1 MKLFLYIFMFC
12 LMLLAIENNQATL
25 TDEKK
30 AFLNALSSDDKN
42 KHMEYFEKELKT
54 AEHELELHLEKAIQS
69 YSSSIPCKDF
79 IIIVNLQNQ
88 VFFFRQMIAMIVQ
101 SAN

>member
-30 AFLNALSSDDKN
+30 AFLNALSSDDKHEHI
-42 KHMEYFEKELKT
+42 KYFQKE
-54 AEHELELHLEKAIQS
+54 LEKAYEQLE
-69 YSSSIPCKDF
+69 CH
-79 IIIVNLQNQ
+79 V
-88 VFFFRQMIAMIVQ
+88 
-101 SAN
+101 